1 MENYTA
7 QELFELLNQQD
18 ECEWI
23 EGKEDMSS
31 HSVMETVCAFSNEPG
46 LAGGYILMGV
56 AEDKTSLFP
65 QYKTVHISDPDK
77 FQRDFVS
84 RCSSMFNMP
93 IRPKVSVEN

>member
-23 EGKEDMSS
+23 EGKGGPESS

-56 AEDKTSLFP
+56 AEDKTSLFLNIK
-65 QYKTVHISDPDK
+65 QCTFLIRTSFNEILCLDAVLCSICL
-77 FQRDFVS
+77 FV
-84 RCSSMFNMP
+84 
-93 IRPKVSVEN
+93 